1 MTIEDI
7 KDVTEVAKDKLK
19 ENGDIYSEHIIAYIS
34 YLEKQNE
41 KMMCCGNC
49 KHYKQPNNYLVG
61 TCKGRWDIE
70 GNNICK
76 EWEPEE

>member
-1 MTIEDI
+1 M
-7 KDVTEVAKDKLK
+7 K
-19 ENGDIYSEHIIAYIS
+19 
-34 YLEKQNE
+34 NE
-41 KMMCCGNC
+41 KAELAEDFAKQIEKMKCCGNC